1 MKYRYYHNEACS
13 KSRAALALLEEAGVA
28 VECVRYLEQI
38 PTMNEIL
45 GLAEQLGVSVHEL
58 VRSNE
63 AEYAE
68 FAHLDVA
75 DDAAWAAAIHAQ
87 PRLLQRPILLNDVSA
102 VICRPPELA
111 LTWLAQQG
119 HEHT

>member
-13 KSRAALALLEEAGVA
+13 KSRAALALLTAAGVS
-28 VECVRYLEQI
+28 VECVRYLEQV
-38 PTMNEIL
+38 PTAAEIV
-45 GLAEQLGVSVHEL
+45 GLAQRLAVPVHEL

-68 FAHLDVA
+68 FAHIDVG
-75 DDAAWAAAIHAQ
+75 DDAAWAAAIQAQ

-119 HEHT
+119 HERA

>member
-13 KSRAALALLEEAGVA
+13 KSRSALALLEEAGVA

-38 PTMNEIL
+38 PTVNEL
-45 GLAEQLGVSVHEL
+45 LALTGKLGVPVHEL

-75 DDAAWAAAIHAQ
+75 DDAAWAAAIHAR
-87 PRLLQRPILLNDVSA
+87 PRLLQRPILSNDVSA

>member
-13 KSRAALALLEEAGVA
+13 KSRAALALLEEVGVT

-38 PTMNEIL
+38 PTVNEL
-45 GLAEQLGVSVHEL
+45 LALTGKLGVPVHEL

-68 FAHLDVA
+68 FSHLDVA

>member
-38 PTMNEIL
+38 PAVKDL
-45 GLAEQLGVSVHEL
+45 LALAAQLGVPVHKR

-68 FAHLDVA
+68 FSHFDVA
-75 DDAAWAAAIHAQ
+75 DDAA
-87 PRLLQRPILLNDVSA
+87 
-102 VICRPPELA
+102 
-111 LTWLAQQG
+111 
-119 HEHT
+119 

>member
-38 PTMNEIL
+38 PTVNEL
-45 GLAEQLGVSVHEL
+45 LALAAQLGVSVHEL

-68 FAHLDVA
+68 FAHLNEA
-75 DDAAWAAAIHAQ
+75 DDAGWAAAIHAQ
-87 PRLLQRPILLNDVSA
+87 PRLVQRPI
-102 VICRPPELA
+102 
-111 LTWLAQQG
+111 
-119 HEHT
+119 

>member
-13 KSRAALALLEEAGVA
+13 KSRATLALLEDAGVA

-38 PTMNEIL
+38 PTVNEL
-45 GLAEQLGVSVHEL
+45 LALAAQLGVSVHEL

-68 FAHLDVA
+68 FAQLDVG

-102 VICRPPELA
+102 VICRPPDLA

-119 HEHT
+119 HERA

>member
-13 KSRAALALLEEAGVA
+13 KSRAASALLEEVGVT

-38 PTMNEIL
+38 PTVYEL
-45 GLAEQLGVSVHEL
+45 LALAAQLGVSVHEL

-68 FAHLDVA
+68 FAHLNVA

-87 PRLLQRPILLNDVSA
+87 PRLLQRPILSNEVSA

-119 HEHT
+119 HERA

>member
-13 KSRAALALLEEAGVA
+13 KSRATLALLEDAGVA

-38 PTMNEIL
+38 PTVNEL
-45 GLAEQLGVSVHEL
+45 LALAAQLGVSVHEL

-68 FAHLDVA
+68 FAQLDA
-75 DDAAWAAAIHAQ
+75 GDDAAWAAAIHAQ
-87 PRLLQRPILLNDVSA
+87 PRLLQRPILLNEVSA

-111 LTWLAQQG
+111 MTWLAQQG

>member
-38 PTMNEIL
+38 PTVNEL
-45 GLAEQLGVSVHEL
+45 VALAAQLGVSVHEL

-75 DDAAWAAAIHAQ
+75 DDTAWAAAIHAQ
-87 PRLLQRPILLNDVSA
+87 PRLLQRPILRNEVSA

-119 HEHT
+119 HERA